1 MKRGRIYCVHYG
13 ANFEVTD
20 NFITSLKPFLSE
32 NLELV
37 IINNSIGLKIDRLR
51 YENVLIF
58 NSLENSGYFG
68 GIKNAMVLEPVDDC
82 DYVML
87 CNNDILI
94 NTPHFFRILDEK
106 LNTWDVIAPSTKTVN
121 GVEQNPH
128 RSKKPSKL
136 RKFYYR
142 IYFSGYIFAWIFE
155 KFYDFRKS
163 ITSNIDSNLE
173 ECEIFSP
180 HGACIILN
188 STYFK
193 KGGFIDDEYFL
204 YGEED
209 SIAAIADRL
218 KLKVGFVPDLKL
230 LHMES
235 ASTGKSISNKK
246 YLYKKSAYKYIK
258 STYKS
263 IYD

>member
-13 ANFEVTD
+13 EDIEVTGK
-20 NFITSLKPFLSE
+20 FISSLKPFLSE

-37 IINNSIGLKIDRLR
+37 IINNFIGLNLDRLQ
-51 YENVLIF
+51 YDFVSILNPLVNL
-58 NSLENSGYFG
+58 GYFG
-68 GIKNAMVLEPVDDC
+68 GIKYGMQHYPVEDC

-106 LNTWDVIAPSTKTVN
+106 LNLWDVIAPSTKTVN

-128 RSKKPSKL
+128 RSRKPSKL
-136 RKFYYR
+136 RKIYYK
-142 IYFSGYIFAWIFE
+142 IYFSGYIFAWLFE

-163 ITSNIDSNLE
+163 LTGNIDRILE

-193 KGGFIDDEYFL
+193 KGGLIDDGYFL

-209 SIAAIADRL
+209 SIAATAFKL
-218 KLKVGFVPDLKL
+218 KLKVGFVPGLEI

-235 ASTGKSISNKK
+235 VSTGKSISNKK
-246 YLYKKSAYKYIK
+246 YCYKKSAYKYIK

-263 IYD
+263 LYD